1 MWRQDVDCKR
11 HLSAISEQRR
21 ALQELESRHS
31 DSTAKLDVLTNEL
44 RSQSSFELEANRVLK
59 RQYEEAVV
67 ALKHAEDQ
75 LHAERERSRLQA
87 NQDAEDDAAVDMQ
100 WLEHVLLSAADCNTP
115 QSNTNLAQSGSFR
128 VSTTNFH
135 ATRASSVFY
144 RTAAQAPDGGEEEH
158 RYTVYKSS
166 IQRLSTELLRCRRRY
181 RLAEGVIAS
190 DQRLHVAETEGV
202 AGLLTRQLREARLGA
217 ALSRHRAKTAVHQ
230 CEVYKAQLEH
240 AQQKLRHIEP
250 KSEITT
256 LPASTTHSSSL
267 EQARHQSEAA
277 LKQWIATELPRLVS
291 GLPVEERALGSD
303 ASVDKSYALAHSLAS
318 AQAAVATLETNQAA
332 LVSKNIE
339 LDAQC
344 VLLRSIIE
352 RYSQVT
358 PLTITSTQS
367 HKPEAE
373 KAPTT
378 PPGLKV
384 RSVDESSPT
393 LTAKITLLE
402 EKLQSLQALYELSA
416 GDAERARE
424 TYSHMMARTRLTLE
438 EQHATELGLLRQK
451 YESDLGELNTEI
463 DLSEA
468 HTRMHLTWNRTDN
481 TKDHA
486 SESVE
491 RYFPN
496 STANLN
502 DTQHN
507 EAVDHNALLP
517 PRPSSAEPMTPALKR
532 KKRASKS
539 AAQTS
544 YMTKLTNRVSMTG
557 PLTAIKKKV
566 TGPVSEHLP
575 SDHKPTDEFKSM
587 RATSP
592 VTGKGRFLY
601 SHHYSYSAT
610 E

>member
-291 GLPVEERALGSD
+291 GLPVEERALGSYASDIGLDSTVDKALED
-303 ASVDKSYALAHSLAS
+303 AGVDKSYALAHSLAS

-344 VLLRSIIE
+344 VLLRSVIE
-352 RYSQVT
+352 RY
-358 PLTITSTQS
+358 TQS
-367 HKPEAE
+367 ATPTPIALTQSYKPEAD
-373 KAPTT
+373 KAPIT
-378 PPGLKV
+378 PPGLKN
-384 RSVDESSPT
+384 RPVDESSPT

-424 TYSHMMARTRLTLE
+424 TYSHMVARTRLTLE
-438 EQHATELGLLRQK
+438 EQHATELGLLRQR
-451 YESDLGELNTEI
+451 YASDLGELNTELG
-463 DLSEA
+463 LSEA
-468 HTRMHLTWNRTDN
+468 HTRMHSTWNPT
-481 TKDHA
+481 
-486 SESVE
+486 
-491 RYFPN
+491 
-496 STANLN
+496 N
-502 DTQHN
+502 DTNNH
-507 EAVDHNALLP
+507 AVDSVDHYFLNSAVNPNNTQQSEAAEVALLP
-517 PRPSSAEPMTPALKR
+517 PKPSSCD
-532 KKRASKS
+532 
-539 AAQTS
+539 TS
-544 YMTKLTNRVSMTG
+544 LEEEKAGL
-557 PLTAIKKKV
+557 
-566 TGPVSEHLP
+566 
-575 SDHKPTDEFKSM
+575 
-587 RATSP
+587 
-592 VTGKGRFLY
+592 
-601 SHHYSYSAT
+601 
-610 E
+610 